1 MAEETTNNE
10 NTKVNDPF
18 SNKGMFAVD
27 EALGTIMGAKGPK
40 LVDTKNIDKAIA
52 GLEKP
57 ASGSIYDKLAARYR
71 SKGEGAVLRTQKNL
85 SNLFLPTIKLI
96 QEREADALARYTLL
110 KQGLEEFDDSTIFG
124 QADGSEMPI
133 VDEIKNLA
141 NMTKE
146 DMRELSRLNPADER
160 YDVLAKKIQKNN
172 EAIAQ
177 FDDINQKLLEIRN
190 AQDGSDDASQWSKG
204 MTQAER
210 DMWMD
215 IYSGKGNNIKIQNGK
230 LVWTDTRGETKY
242 NFKDISD
249 RGPKLKALGYNED
262 SNYDNDTDLGILHFY
277 TMDGNKQGDRKFFE
291 DGVSSNNTK
300 RIQKSL
306 NNLGFTDDDG
316 NKLDVDGDFGDKTE
330 EAYNKYLAKKDELE
344 TAYFNENLSEEDK
357 QKYGSIVEGSVGQTR
372 VIDLN
377 NISSGPTMIENAATI
392 LERRIQGSVQ
402 DLINNGIS
410 INDPNY
416 QKAVKSMIFQLNQT
430 GPAGIKSLIFDGLN
444 TDDDDIFTSENTNSF
459 IEGVIANNAKEFG
472 IEDPDNITPQQL
484 EDAIEKLKQGD
495 VTIQYLNK
503 DGKKE
508 SLQRQ
513 FLGWYKELIDTK
525 VEAGV
530 KSKFSST
537 TGKFIKGGGS
547 GGGGNKNK
555 PTSTPSSFQES
566 IKSETG
572 AIKSSI
578 TLPSVDLKNEEGTK
592 EITYDS
598 PELYFKNGIGYVKL
612 DDSGDESSIISFDK
626 KPTELINYL
635 QEVFKGAT
643 RSEIITYV
651 NSQIDKS
658 KNDSREINSRLNKL
672 KTKNAK
678 FGTGFTLDDYLLTFG
693 DQNKVINALNDEYT
707 DLGFTF
713 KYLPALAEETFFS
726 DKDELVVQH
735 KDFPGENFK
744 IRFDTINEETDLKR
758 TDDLIAV
765 MKALL
770 NGDLKSAKSVRKGIH
785 FKN

>member
-40 LVDTKNIDKAIA
+40 LVDTKNIDEAIA

-71 SKGEGAVLRTQKNL
+71 SKGQGAVLRTQKNL
-85 SNLFLPTIKLI
+85 SNLFLPTINLI

-110 KQGLEEFDDSTIFG
+110 KQGLEDFDDSTIFG

-146 DMRELSRLNPADER
+146 DMRKLSRLNPADER
-160 YDVLAKKIQKNN
+160 YDELAKKIQKNN
-172 EAIAQ
+172 DAIAQ

-204 MTQAER
+204 MTQTER

-215 IYSGKGNNIKIQNGK
+215 IYSGKGNNIKIQDGK
-230 LVWTDTRGETKY
+230 LVWTDTRADAGY
-242 NFKDISD
+242 NFEFTHEFLVKETDDGNID
-249 RGPKLKALGYNED
+249 LR
-262 SNYDNDTDLGILHFY
+262 DTDEYEIKQRTETGQDLYILGTSTDERLKNPPNAGYIKMIQNAL
-277 TMDGNKQGDRKFFE
+277 NSV
-291 DGVSSNNTK
+291 GVTDNN
-300 RIQKSL
+300 
-306 NNLGFTDDDG
+306 G
-316 NKLDVDGDFGDKTE
+316 NKLDIDGNWGDKSK
-330 EAYNKYLAKKDELE
+330 EAYKNYLKQKNELE
-344 TAYFNENLSEEDK
+344 TSYLDENLTEQEK
-357 QKYGSIVEGSVGQTR
+357 QKYSKKTGVGQTR

-537 TGKFIKGGGS
+537 TGKIIKGGGG

-658 KNDSREINSRLNKL
+658 KNDYREINSRLNKL

>member
-1 MAEETTNNE
+1 
-10 NTKVNDPF
+10 
-18 SNKGMFAVD
+18 
-27 EALGTIMGAKGPK
+27 
-40 LVDTKNIDKAIA
+40 
-52 GLEKP
+52 
-57 ASGSIYDKLAARYR
+57 
-71 SKGEGAVLRTQKNL
+71 
-85 SNLFLPTIKLI
+85 
-96 QEREADALARYTLL
+96 
-110 KQGLEEFDDSTIFG
+110 
-124 QADGSEMPI
+124 
-133 VDEIKNLA
+133 
-141 NMTKE
+141 
-146 DMRELSRLNPADER
+146 
-160 YDVLAKKIQKNN
+160 
-172 EAIAQ
+172 
-177 FDDINQKLLEIRN
+177 
-190 AQDGSDDASQWSKG
+190 
-204 MTQAER
+204 
-210 DMWMD
+210 
-215 IYSGKGNNIKIQNGK
+215 
-230 LVWTDTRGETKY
+230 
-242 NFKDISD
+242 
-249 RGPKLKALGYNED
+249 
-262 SNYDNDTDLGILHFY
+262 
-277 TMDGNKQGDRKFFE
+277 
-291 DGVSSNNTK
+291 
-300 RIQKSL
+300 
-306 NNLGFTDDDG
+306 
-316 NKLDVDGDFGDKTE
+316 
-330 EAYNKYLAKKDELE
+330 
-344 TAYFNENLSEEDK
+344 
-357 QKYGSIVEGSVGQTR
+357 
-372 VIDLN
+372 
-377 NISSGPTMIENAATI
+377 MIENAATI

-537 TGKFIKGGGS
+537 TGKIIKGGGG

-658 KNDSREINSRLNKL
+658 KNDYREINSRLNKL